1 MYKTATVPRWGM
13 GMESVAT
20 RASNRIELRVVN
32 STATSS
38 DALMTVSTEG
48 QAISL
53 PVRTQL
59 GMPLSVVVGDGTIAL
74 RHGKLV
80 IYDAGNVP
88 KPPKS
93 AKSTKKPT
101 YGLIHYLSGNEV
113 DTEALVQFDVK
124 LYVPSEKYSTIWDMG
139 ARGNLPREISLQV
152 MGLQADAQWDIGS
165 VGTMLL
171 IEDFSFSYPIDA
183 HGL

>member
-1 MYKTATVPRWGM
+1 
-13 GMESVAT
+13 MEGVVSRT
-20 RASNRIELRVVN
+20 SNRIELRVIH
-32 STATSS
+32 STATTF

-59 GMPLSVVVGDGTIAL
+59 GMPLSVIIGDDTVAL
-74 RHGKLV
+74 RHGQLFL
-80 IYDAGNVP
+80 YDGGHAS
-88 KPPKS
+88 KSPKS
-93 AKSTKKPT
+93 AKKPT
-101 YGLIHYLSGNEV
+101 YGLIHYLSGNEI

-124 LYVPSEKYSTIWDMG
+124 LYVPSEKFNTIWNMG
-139 ARGNLPREISLQV
+139 AQGNLPREISLQV
-152 MGLQADAQWDIGS
+152 MGLQGDAQWDLGD

-171 IEDFSFSYPIDA
+171 IEDFSFSYSINP